1 MVFIYTML
9 VLDVPVFLFQNV
21 TFLNIN
27 ISSYHYEYPNS
38 IFLKVSNESHYSL
51 FLPVYEFAA
60 TVVLFVRTLGLLY
73 LISRD
78 SFSTSI
84 SRNVPLWLDVS
95 TCEDDLVGRY
105 ENRLN
110 IGN

>member
-1 MVFIYTML
+1 ML

-27 ISSYHYEYPNS
+27 ISSHHYEYPNS
-38 IFLKVSNESHYSL
+38 IFLKVSNESHFSL
-51 FLPVYEFAA
+51 FLPVYDLLQQWFFLCELGF
-60 TVVLFVRTLGLLY
+60 FSIGLLY

-78 SFSTSI
+78 SFLTSL

-110 IGN
+110 SGN